1 MDRLEELNEVL
12 YAQIKRL
19 SSEDLTE
26 SELDKEIER
35 AKAMAVISSQFI
47 ASSTLQMRK
56 AMMLAGG
63 QANLK
68 LLESNNGI

>member
-68 LLESNNGI
+68 LLESSNGL